1 LKVLA
6 APIGQ
11 SASMATAQIVITN
24 GTLMTTPLDRATHLE
39 LVARLKSS
47 YPELPDAPTP
57 DLIDHERFT
66 AYVKTPHDV
75 GGEPSAPLEFENKQ
89 YEAWEENTY
98 VTCEV
103 LGWRGIWHSEERRRI
118 GNVDLGRTIYL
129 GLPYYGRWLLAVARI
144 LVDKHHIGL
153 SELAQRTAEVKARY
167 AGGLRGKPL
176 EAKPKFE
183 GDPTKVKRNR
193 HHTHAVGKGDPQVFA
208 GQAGDPKFKVGDR
221 VVVREL
227 PVLFYTRTQE
237 YLRGAKGEI
246 AVVSY
251 ESPAAEDETWD
262 GAEQKPE
269 WFYIV
274 RFNLSELWHGY
285 TGPSNDTLQTE
296 IPERWL
302 AAAG

>member
-1 LKVLA
+1 
-6 APIGQ
+6 
-11 SASMATAQIVITN
+11 
-24 GTLMTTPLDRATHLE
+24 MTTPMDRVAHLD

-47 YPELPDAPTP
+47 YQELPDAPTP

-66 AYVKTPHDV
+66 AYTKTPHDV
-75 GGEPSAPLEFENKQ
+75 GGEPDAPIEFENKQ
-89 YEAWEENTY
+89 YEMWEENTY
-98 VTCEV
+98 VMCEV
-103 LGWRGIWHSEERRRI
+103 LGWRGIWLSEERRRM

-129 GLPYYGRWLLAVARI
+129 GLPYYGRWLLAVTRVLAE
-144 LVDKHHIGL
+144 KHHIGL
-153 SELAQRTAEVKARY
+153 SELAERMAEVRARY

-183 GDPTKVKRNR
+183 GDPSTVKRNR

-208 GQAGDPKFKVGDR
+208 GQAGEPKFKVGER

-227 PVLFYTRTQE
+227 PVLLYTRTQE
-237 YLRGAKGEI
+237 YVRGATGEV
-246 AVVSY
+246 ALVSY

-262 GAEQKPE
+262 GPDQKPE

-274 RFNLSELWHGY
+274 RFHLSGLWHGY
-285 TGPSNDTLQTE
+285 TGSGNDTLQTE

-302 AAAG
+302 EAEGTSR

>member
-1 LKVLA
+1 VLRAFA
-6 APIGQ
+6 API
-11 SASMATAQIVITN
+11 ATAQIVMTN
-24 GTLMTTPLDRATHLE
+24 GTLMTTPLDRAAHLE

-208 GQAGDPKFKVGDR
+208 GQAGDPKFKVGDK

>member
-1 LKVLA
+1 LRVLA
-6 APIGQ
+6 APTGQ
-11 SASMATAQIVITN
+11 SAITATAQIVITN
-24 GTLMTTPLDRATHLE
+24 GTLMTTPLDRAAHLE

-66 AYVKTPHDV
+66 AYTKTPHDV

-167 AGGLRGKPL
+167 AGGLQGKPL

-208 GQAGDPKFKVGDR
+208 GQAGDPKFKVGDKI
-221 VVVREL
+221 VVREL